1 MSKKEDRTDALG
13 HDGSTANKT
22 DDTRNADHGQQLGSG
37 HGADGSDD
45 ATGRDPKG
53 RSAHADRHADRL
65 SGRADAGTDSGD
77 AGIDSG
83 VASGVASGGV
93 SGGQT
98 TLSPPAKVKYYPGE
112 RVRVLASGLD
122 KIDLTLDLTW
132 ESEAF
137 FVLLAA
143 EKAEAKLQDKA
154 RSLVIS
160 GSDGCEWVFNVL
172 PFGIRGHE
180 WLLDSGDVVLRIGNW
195 LHPKSRPSMVVEISS
210 EMLWRIGAECAVE
223 AVLAL
228 VESLGARIEKVRAS
242 RLDVC
247 ADVLLPEHVWTK
259 ELFEHAVTRGRHK
272 ALYCDGDLL
281 TGWQVGR
288 GAFVGRL
295 YDKPQEIIKSHKT
308 WMFDIWGLSEV
319 PLGWRIIRVEFQLR
333 RPALKQLGIDSM
345 KDALRK
351 EGHLWAYCTEEWLK
365 FQTRPGTHHTQR
377 QTLPWWRV
385 VQEGFRGAQPGC
397 PLVRAKAV
405 NITRKQL
412 VCQAL
417 GLLRSLAALDLA
429 ERGALQSSE
438 EERVAAFHDSL
449 ADIEDYARADQNL
462 PDDIQR
468 KMAQH
473 HRARVKYDAAM
484 DVRRSMRRRTGKGR
498 AGGGRERSER
508 PARREDVIGEVG
520 PDGTGSASPRERGE
534 REEGPSPRG
543 SGIEEPPAFDAGQ
556 FDAGGLE

>member
-1 MSKKEDRTDALG
+1 MSKKKDRTDAFEHG
-13 HDGSTANKT
+13 ESTTDKT
-22 DDTRNADHGQQLGSG
+22 EDARNADHGQQLGSG
-37 HGADGSDD
+37 HGPDGSDD

-65 SGRADAGTDSGD
+65 SGRADAGPDSGD
-77 AGIDSG
+77 AGLDSG
-83 VASGVASGGV
+83 AASGVASGGV

-98 TLSPPAKVKYYPGE
+98 TISPPAKVKWYQGE
-112 RVRVLASGLD
+112 KVRVLASGFD

-137 FVLLAA
+137 FALLAA
-143 EKAEAKLQDKA
+143 EKAEAKAQEKA
-154 RSLVIS
+154 RSLVIN
-160 GSDGCEWVFNVL
+160 GDDGCEWVFNVL
-172 PFGIRGHE
+172 PFGMRGHE

-195 LHPKSRPSMVVEISS
+195 LHPQSRPSMVVEISS
-210 EMLWRIGAECAVE
+210 EMLWRMGTDCAV
-223 AVLAL
+223 ATVLAL

-247 ADVLLPEHVWTK
+247 ADVLLPEHVWAK
-259 ELFEHAVTRGRHK
+259 EVFEQAVSRGRHK

-345 KDALRK
+345 KDALK
-351 EGHLWAYCTEEWLK
+351 QEGHLWAYCTEEWLK

-385 VQEGFRGAQPGC
+385 VQEGFRGAQPGE

-405 NITRKQL
+405 SIIRRQL
-412 VCQAL
+412 MLQAL
-417 GLLRSLAALDLA
+417 GSMRSMAALDLA
-429 ERGALQSSE
+429 ERGESQASE
-438 EERVAAFHDSL
+438 EKRVAAFRDSL
-449 ADIEDYARADQNL
+449 TDIASFAHDDPNL

-484 DVRRSMRRRTGKGR
+484 DVRRSIRRR
-498 AGGGRERSER
+498 AGGGRERSEG
-508 PARREDVIGEVG
+508 PARREDVTEEAG
-520 PDGTGSASPRERGE
+520 PDGTGSASPQERGE
-534 REEGPSPRG
+534 REGGPSPGRP
-543 SGIEEPPAFDAGQ
+543 GIEEPPAFDADQ
-556 FDAGGLE
+556 SDAGGLE